1 MFWYTTSGITT
12 NHLDRKS
19 VCQRKVAHVQ
29 TSNTLSLA
37 CSSVIPLSTKNY
49 KLFYDQNAYP
59 ESVFC
64 TCVCEVYHQLKWF
77 VVERFQSQQHMVD
90 QEIPINLSHPTM

>member
-1 MFWYTTSGITT
+1 MQQCY
-12 NHLDRKS
+12 
-19 VCQRKVAHVQ
+19 
-29 TSNTLSLA
+29 
-37 CSSVIPLSTKNY
+37 SSINK
-49 KLFYDQNAYP
+49 KLQAFYDQNAYP